1 MTRAPNCPL
10 CEADGG
16 ELVWMGDRARVI
28 LVEHDRFPGFCRV
41 VWNDHV
47 AELTDL
53 DEHDQAWLMRLVAR
67 VERIVREVMTP
78 DKVNLAAFGNMVP
91 HLHWHIIPRYR
102 WDSHFRKRSGPRRN
116 GRPTGARRRACRPAA
131 GAACSTF
138 GAGFGRLKHPSAR
151 RRATL
156 VKCRCRLVRNPPWRC
171 V

>member
-1 MTRAPNCPL
+1 MYGGGEQNNTLQSIHMTRAPNCPL

-53 DEHDQAWLMRLVAR
+53 DEHDMAWLMRLVAR

-102 WDSHFRKRSGPRRN
+102 WDSHFPEAIWAAPQR
-116 GRPTGARRRACRPAA
+116 TADAARVAELADRLPALRAA
-131 GAACSTF
+131 
-138 GAGFGRLKHPSAR
+138 LSALDS
-151 RRATL
+151 AD
-156 VKCRCRLVRNPPWRC
+156 
-171 V
+171 